1 MSERSLTDLEV
12 RTFGRE
18 GDVWKKLVF
27 LCVFLALNSCTAGVG
42 ENEDVAETTEAEA
55 AGQVRDGLKIT
66 HADWTTFCKFAV
78 TFVAVAGCV
87 AVAGGCGTAE
97 VITIGGA
104 TLPCV
109 MVVALLCNAHAGTG
123 ALLADRCHI
132 AMDLR

>member
-1 MSERSLTDLEV
+1 MCEGTV
-12 RTFGRE
+12 YFGYRGGCLDFQE
-18 GDVWKKLVF
+18 KPIDTKMATKLGNWI
-27 LCVFLALNSCTAGVG
+27 NSDAFIGKMTS
-42 ENEDVAETTEAEA
+42 
-55 AGQVRDGLKIT
+55 
-66 HADWTTFCKFAV
+66 ADWTTFCKFAA
-78 TFVAVAGCV
+78 TFVALAGCV

-132 AMDLR
+132 AMGPR